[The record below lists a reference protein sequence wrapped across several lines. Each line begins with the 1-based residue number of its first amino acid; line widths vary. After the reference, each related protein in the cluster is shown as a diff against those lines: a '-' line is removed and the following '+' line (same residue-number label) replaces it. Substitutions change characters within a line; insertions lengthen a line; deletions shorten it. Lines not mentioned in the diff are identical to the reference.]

1 MTWTWVEPFTGAA
14 ACALRLVGGR
24 DLAPPVA
31 WMGGKRR
38 YASAILGAMGVPEGR
53 PSRVVLCDA
62 GPWGWVW
69 PLLLDPADSTVVAA
83 HLRGWSLE
91 HPRALWERLASR
103 PPAEELRERAAGWL
117 WLQARSASGVP
128 IWWDGWRPVMG
139 KTEGRKSTQPAW
151 QKGGGEEPADDRG
164 EDLRWPGHQAQR
176 EAWMASDG
184 RGEPRPAGA
193 RAVGGR
199 WEKGHPDGC
208 GAQDASRGQRG
219 WLMGEEHKKSRRGD
233 RTLSEKGTSHGRTGG
248 MVNPGTIADRVEAI
262 SRAFGGVEWKVH
274 HGDAAD
280 HAPLAWR
287 IANRADPECRILSDR
302 HYTRR
307 TVGSAQFV
315 APGRPLVLHR
325 PGAVWV
331 TLEQK
336 HQDHAWPGAWVCSIF
351 RNESPTLSSLLI
363 RSAVEATV
371 AAWGPLPTAGLITFV
386 DAGKTVRGRSA
397 RSQPGA
403 CFRHAGWIEAGRTPG
418 GHGRPSLVVLR
429 APVPEPRFV
438 YLDPLYQGAT
448 GYGWGCPRA
457 EVLALARRWAAAGAV
472 VAVSEAVPLELPG
485 WHHLDLTRPGGKPEW
500 LTLSR
505 PPARVPERQLAL
517 FGERP

>member
-1 MTWTWVEPFTGAA
+1 MIWTWVEPFAGAA
-14 ACALRLVGGR
+14 ACSLRLVGGR
-24 DLAPPVA
+24 YLAPPVG

-38 YASAILGAMGVPEGR
+38 YASEILGAMGVPEGR

-69 PLLLDPADSTVVAA
+69 PLLLNPETASLVAA
-83 HLRGWSLE
+83 HLREWSSE
-91 HPRALWERLASR
+91 HPRSLWDRLAAQ
-103 PPAEELRERAAGWL
+103 PPAESLPERAAGWL

-151 QKGGGEEPADDRG
+151 QKGGGEDPADDRG

-219 WLMGEEHKKSRRGD
+219 WLMGEEHKESRRGD

-248 MVNPGTIADRVEAI
+248 MVNPGTIAARIMSIAE
-262 SRAFGGVEWKVH
+262 SFRGVERDVR
-274 HGDAAD
+274 HGDAAELE
-280 HAPLAWR
+280 P
-287 IANRADPECRILSDR
+287 
-302 HYTRR
+302 
-307 TVGSAQFV
+307 V
-315 APGRPLVLHR
+315 
-325 PGAVWV
+325 PGA
-331 TLEQK
+331 L
-336 HQDHAWPGAWVCSIF
+336 
-351 RNESPTLSSLLI
+351 
-363 RSAVEATV
+363 
-371 AAWGPLPTAGLITFV
+371 
-386 DAGKTVRGRSA
+386 
-397 RSQPGA
+397 
-403 CFRHAGWIEAGRTPG
+403 
-418 GHGRPSLVVLR
+418 
-429 APVPEPRFV
+429 V
-438 YLDPLYQGAT
+438 YLDPPYQGAT
-448 GYGWGCPRA
+448 GYGWDCPRKQ
-457 EVLALARRWAAAGAV
+457 VLDLAKRWATAGAV

-500 LTLSR
+500 LTISR
-505 PPARVPERQLAL
+505 APVRVHDRQLEL
-517 FGERP
+517 FEGHP